1 MDRMNLIWIISDTVR
16 LKDVGYYG
24 NKKIKTPTMDAL
36 GAKSVGFNRHYCAS
50 FPTMPA
56 RADFFTGLWTGCFME
71 WGPLLPGLP
80 NLPTILM
87 QNGYTTAA
95 IVDTPF
101 YLRQNISNPGEG
113 MNYDK
118 GFQEFVEIAGQ
129 HSLYYSG
136 ERLHTQMSKWKCEAD
151 RYAPRTFTA
160 AGEWLEDHYKEDFF
174 LCIDVWDPHEPHD
187 APNYYTELYWP
198 GYDGEIVNPVYGNW
212 KDVPGFTEEKVKKT
226 HAAYC
231 GEITMVDTWMG
242 YFLKKV
248 ENMGLMEKTA
258 IIFTTDHG
266 FYFGEHGGLL
276 GKQTLSQPGVTVE
289 MRQIKWVGAPLYE
302 ETAHIPLLIY
312 VPGIHPGM
320 CNGLTSAIDLMPT
333 VLDILN
339 VEIPDSVEGHSLLPM
354 LRDNSLKGREFV
366 VSGTPF
372 TVPPDKNSVIPGRP
386 TYRAPGWDTTITTE
400 EWSLLYSLKDPCE
413 LYHLPSDP
421 NQEKNVIKERP
432 EVAREL
438 HSLFV
443 KFMKETKMA
452 EHLVNP
458 RLTLKL

>member
-1 MDRMNLIWIISDTVR
+1 MNLIWIISDTLR

-24 NKKIKTPTMDAL
+24 NKKIKTPTIDAL
-36 GAKSVGFNRHYCAS
+36 GAKSVGFNKHYCAS

-56 RADFFTGLWTGCFME
+56 RADFFTGRWTGCFME

-80 NLPTILM
+80 NLPIILT

-95 IVDTPF
+95 VVDTPF
-101 YLRQNISNPGEG
+101 YLRQNHHRPWED
-113 MNYDK
+113 MNYDQ
-118 GFQEFVEIAGQ
+118 GFQEFVEIYGQ
-129 HSLYYSG
+129 HSPYYGMSNIA
-136 ERLHTQMSKWKCEAD
+136 RISKWKCEAD
-151 RYAPRTFTA
+151 RFAPQTFTA

-174 LCIDVWDPHEPHD
+174 LCIDTWDPHEPYS

-198 GYDGEIVNPVYGNW
+198 GYDGEFIMPVYGNW
-212 KDVPGFTEEKVKKT
+212 KDVPGFTEEKVKKA
-226 HAAYC
+226 HATYC

-266 FYFGEHGGLL
+266 FYFGEHGGLF
-276 GKQTLSQPGVTVE
+276 GKETLSKPGTSADVS
-289 MRQIKWVGAPLYE
+289 QITFVGAPLYE
-302 ETAHIPLLIY
+302 ETAHIPLIIY
-312 VPGIHPGM
+312 VPGIHPGV

-333 VLDILN
+333 GLDILN
-339 VEIPDSVEGHSLLPM
+339 VEIPDSVEGRSLLPM

-366 VSGTPF
+366 VSGIPF
-372 TVPPDKNSVIPGRP
+372 NDPSDEVHVINEQ
-386 TYRAPGWDTTITTE
+386 APSIAWGWDTTITTE

-413 LYHLPSDP
+413 LYHLASDP

-452 EHLVNP
+452 EHLVKP